1 MLLLALDTSSAQ
13 VSVAVHDGTR
23 VLAQRAEGD
32 GRHHAERLAP
42 AIAAVLDDAGAAR
55 SDLTGVGVG
64 VGPGP
69 YTSLRIGLV
78 TARVIGRALGVP
90 VWGVCSLDVLAEQ
103 AVADSAVMAALAGA
117 VGSIAGSELIV
128 TADARRRE
136 IYWARYRLEAA
147 PELGPEAA
155 PELRPEAAR
164 ESGPKVTGTA
174 FGAARRPVRVSG
186 PEVGAAAG
194 VPFAGAV
201 VSGRGVS
208 LYPEAFGAAGVPG
221 PQGVDAGVLAA
232 IVAAE
237 VGHPSGAAV
246 LVAGASRL
254 MPVEPLYLRPPDA
267 VEPTR
272 RKRVLGPV

>member
-13 VSVAVHDGTR
+13 VSVALHDGAR
-23 VLAQRAEGD
+23 VLARRAEGD

-42 AIAAVLDDAGAAR
+42 AIATVLDDAGAAR
-55 SDLTGVGVG
+55 ADLTGVGVG

-103 AVADSAVMAALAGA
+103 ALADNEVEQALARRA
-117 VGSIAGSELIV
+117 PAAQLIV

-136 IYWARYRLEAA
+136 VYWARYRVEPATVPIGA
-147 PELGPEAA
+147 PNRARDGGDPE
-155 PELRPEAAR
+155 
-164 ESGPKVTGTA
+164 GI
-174 FGAARRPVRVSG
+174 GATRRPARVSG
-186 PEVGAAAG
+186 PEVGPAAG
-194 VPFAGAV
+194 VPVDGAV
-201 VSGRGVS
+201 VTGRGVS
-208 LYPEAFGAAGVPG
+208 LYAEAFEGAGVAG
-221 PQGVDAGVLAA
+221 PQGTDAGVLAA

-237 VGHPSGAAV
+237 LGHPSGAAV
-246 LVAGASRL
+246 LASGASRL

-267 VEPTR
+267 VEPTG